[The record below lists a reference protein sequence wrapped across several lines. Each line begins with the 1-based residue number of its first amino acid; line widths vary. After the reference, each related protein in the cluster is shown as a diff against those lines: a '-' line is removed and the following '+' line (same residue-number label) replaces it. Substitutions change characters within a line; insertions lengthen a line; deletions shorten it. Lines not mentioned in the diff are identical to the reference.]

1 MGSLEGLLAPPVAAM
16 DGAEFC
22 LKLDLWTLL
31 LLAPNLE
38 LAVTG
43 VAAEEVE
50 EPLYAARDGVGRF
63 EALLRMLP
71 V

>member
-1 MGSLEGLLAPPVAAM
+1 MGSLEGLLAPPPAAAAAAM
-16 DGAEFC
+16 VGAEFC

-50 EPLYAARDGVGRF
+50 EPL
-63 EALLRMLP
+63 
-71 V
+71 

>member
-1 MGSLEGLLAPPVAAM
+1 MGSLEGLLAPPPAAAAAAM
-16 DGAEFC
+16 VGAEFC

-43 VAAEEVE
+43 VAEEEEEE
-50 EPLYAARDGVGRF
+50 EPL
-63 EALLRMLP
+63 
-71 V
+71 

>member
-1 MGSLEGLLAPPVAAM
+1 MGSLEGLLAPPAAAM

-31 LLAPNLE
+31 LLPPNLE

-43 VAAEEVE
+43 VAAAEEVE
-50 EPLYAARDGVGRF
+50 EPL
-63 EALLRMLP
+63 
-71 V
+71 

>member
-1 MGSLEGLLAPPVAAM
+1 MGSLEGLLAPPPAPAAAAM

-43 VAAEEVE
+43 VAAEEE
-50 EPLYAARDGVGRF
+50 EPL
-63 EALLRMLP
+63 
-71 V
+71 